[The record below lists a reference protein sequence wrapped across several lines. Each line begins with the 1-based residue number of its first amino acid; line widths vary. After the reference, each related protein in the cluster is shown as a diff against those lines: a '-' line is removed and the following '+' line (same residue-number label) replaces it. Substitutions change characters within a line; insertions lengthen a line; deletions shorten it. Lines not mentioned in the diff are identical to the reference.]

1 MIRKLLSDEDY
12 EYIRILR
19 PYLLFLITIAIIV
32 IIGYKFGD
40 MSVDTVDGFVYSIIV
55 ETAIFWINV
64 TWTDLYSIKK
74 K

>member
-40 MSVDTVDGFVYSIIV
+40 MSADTVDGFVYSIIV

-64 TWTDLYSIKK
+64 TWADLYNIKRK
-74 K
+74 

>member
-19 PYLLFLITIAIIV
+19 PYLLFLITIAVIV

-40 MSVDTVDGFVYSIIV
+40 MSADTVDGFVYSMIV

-64 TWTDLYSIKK
+64 TWTDLYNIKK

>member
-19 PYLLFLITIAIIV
+19 PYLLFLIAIAVIV

-40 MSVDTVDGFVYSIIV
+40 MSADTVDGFVYSVIV

-64 TWTDLYSIKK
+64 TWTDLYNIKK